1 MIETI
6 AQLRENHSQFDVLWN
21 EVGRET
27 QELMVKNAPQLLER
41 MGTWYNQQNKLIV
54 ELEDKYQ
61 EFLQEKDE
69 SHELAL
75 VAGYKLESVDEL

>member
-6 AQLRENHSQFDVLWN
+6 AQLRDNHSQFDVLWN

-61 EFLQEKDE
+61 ELLQEKDE
-69 SHELAL
+69 LIQHML
-75 VAGYKLESVDEL
+75 VEGHTLESVDEL